1 MLGAE
6 TTVGRGLISDDLID
20 QIRERVDIAEVVS
33 QHVSLT
39 RAGQNLKGL
48 CPFHHEK
55 TPSFNVSPSRQI
67 FHCFGCGTGGNV
79 FTFLMKLT
87 GASFPDTVRELGQKC
102 GVEVAE
108 ASVGVPDRQGALL
121 SRIEHVNSCAANWF
135 QKNLMDPS
143 GGKEGSAYLLGRGIH
158 AQSIQ
163 SFRIGF
169 APEGW
174 DGLLRALAR
183 EGYSPSE
190 LATAGLVVAKDTALR
205 QRSATDGFYDRFRA
219 RVMFPITDLR
229 KRIIAFGGR
238 TIGDGTPKYLNSPDT
253 PLFRKGQTLFALE
266 SARETASRCQTL
278 IIVEGYFDVV
288 ALHQAGL
295 HNVVATL
302 GTALTPEHVQL
313 IRRFVSKVVLLFDPD
328 AAGVRAALRSLDL
341 FVNSGL
347 SVTVVSLPQGD
358 DPDTFV
364 RKHGV
369 ERFVFLQDKA
379 PSLLDF
385 AVEHSL
391 RDAVSGTLEDRV
403 RSVDEI
409 LRILQKGGHPIE
421 REERIRRVA
430 ERLGLNQRALIER
443 YPTLFAREKV
453 RVGSPMPGSSVA
465 GKAKRHPEE
474 RDLLYLL
481 LQGNLSPADIRRLS
495 PELFT
500 MPLYRHAIERAAQ
513 HVDRDGRVSVRR
525 LLDDLL
531 NDPECE
537 SLASELSMLDQHFD
551 DMAAHIRDC
560 FDTVERKR
568 REARLQGLITELKAA
583 EHDKRDEEVHRLN
596 MQINELRMRKAGEP
610 STGMSPAAK
619 E

>member
-1 MLGAE
+1 MLGAG
-6 TTVGRGLISDDLID
+6 TVGRGLISDDLID
-20 QIRERVDIAEVVS
+20 QIRERVDIAEIVS

-55 TPSFNVSPSRQI
+55 SPSFNVSPSRQI
-67 FHCFGCGTGGNV
+67 FHCFGCGIGGNV

-108 ASVGVPDRQGALL
+108 ASVDIPDRQRALL

-135 QKNLMDPS
+135 HKNLMDSS
-143 GGKEGSAYLLGRGIH
+143 GGKEGSDYLLGRGIYT
-158 AQSIQ
+158 QSIQ
-163 SFRIGF
+163 SFNIGF
-169 APEGW
+169 APVGW
-174 DGLLRALAR
+174 DGLLKALAR
-183 EGYSPSE
+183 EGYSPNE
-190 LATAGLVVAKDTALR
+190 LATAGLVVAKDAAPR
-205 QRSATDGFYDRFRA
+205 QRSAAGGFYDRFRA
-219 RVMFPITDLR
+219 RIMFPITDLR

-266 SARETASRCQTL
+266 SARESASRSQTL

-295 HNVVATL
+295 QNVVATL

-347 SVTVVSLPQGD
+347 SVMVVSLPEGD

-364 RKHGV
+364 RKQGV
-369 ERFVFLQDKA
+369 ERFLFLQDKA

-391 RDAVSGTLEDRV
+391 RNAVSGTLEDRI

-409 LRILQKGGHPIE
+409 LCILQKSGHPIE

-443 YPTLFAREKV
+443 YPTLLAREKAKV
-453 RVGSPMPGSSVA
+453 RPTIAGSSVA
-465 GKAKRHPEE
+465 ARAKRQSG
-474 RDLLYLL
+474 RT
-481 LQGNLSPADIRRLS
+481 G
-495 PELFT
+495 FGVFV
-500 MPLYRHAIERAAQ
+500 AA
-513 HVDRDGRVSVRR
+513 R
-525 LLDDLL
+525 
-531 NDPECE
+531 
-537 SLASELSMLDQHFD
+537 
-551 DMAAHIRDC
+551 
-560 FDTVERKR
+560 
-568 REARLQGLITELKAA
+568 
-583 EHDKRDEEVHRLN
+583 
-596 MQINELRMRKAGEP
+596 
-610 STGMSPAAK
+610 
-619 E
+619 

>member
-33 QHVSLT
+33 QHVNLT

-102 GVEVAE
+102 GVEVAD
-108 ASVGVPDRQGALL
+108 ASAGVPDRQGALL
-121 SRIEHVNSCAANWF
+121 SRLEHINACAANWF
-135 QKNLMDPS
+135 QHNLMEPS

-158 AQSIQ
+158 VKSIQ

-174 DGLLRALAR
+174 DGLLRALTR
-183 EGYSPSE
+183 EGFDPSE
-190 LATAGLVVAKDTALR
+190 LVTAGLVVAKDATPR
-205 QRSATDGFYDRFRA
+205 QRRTDGLYDRFRA

-229 KRIIAFGGR
+229 KRIVAFGGR

-278 IIVEGYFDVV
+278 IIVEGYFDVI

-364 RKHGV
+364 RKYGV
-369 ERFVFLQDKA
+369 ERFVVLQDTA

-391 RDAVSGTLEDRV
+391 RAAVSGTLEDRI

-409 LRILQKGGHPIE
+409 LRILQKGEHPIE

-443 YPTLFAREKV
+443 YPMLFAREKA
-453 RVGSPMPGSSVA
+453 RVGSPLPRSPVA
-465 GKAKRHPEE
+465 WKAKRHPEE
-474 RDLLYLL
+474 RDLVYLL
-481 LQGNLSPADIRRLS
+481 LQGKLSSADIRRLS

-500 MPLYRHAIERAAQ
+500 VPLYRHAIERAVQ
-513 HVDRDGRVSVRR
+513 YVDRDGRVSVRR

-531 NDPECE
+531 KDPECE

-568 REARLQGLITELKAA
+568 REARLQALITELKVA
-583 EHDKRDEEVHRLN
+583 EHDKRDEEVYRLN
-596 MQINELRMRKAGEP
+596 MQINELRMRKAGLP
-610 STGMSPAAK
+610 STGISPAAK